1 MSSSGSTPETPE
13 TAYHDFQAGVTAT
26 LRSWSALKTA
36 VEQEWGGSESAA
48 KAEDLRHSIF
58 TFFDGSSPNPKMK
71 LEELEDNLLGFMED
85 EFGVVLEDRSE
96 IEIADLIWCM
106 YENCAKGDT
115 ALAREVIAKAIAAEE
130 ALKQGNYQSVIK
142 SGDDMEDSE
151 DEGDA
156 PMKISQDQM
165 MSSANVEDRSAA
177 SYASENLFGGPVAKR
192 PEKDVPP
199 PRQLGEAELEA
210 PKAEVDDDGFAMVVT
225 RKNKGRG

>member
-1 MSSSGSTPETPE
+1 MMSSSGSTPETP
-13 TAYHDFQAGVTAT
+13 YHDFQAGVTAT

-36 VEQEWGGSESAA
+36 VEQEWGGSDSAA
-48 KAEDLRHSIF
+48 KAEDLRHNIF

-96 IEIADLIWCM
+96 IEVADLIWCM
-106 YENCAKGDT
+106 YEKCAKGDST
-115 ALAREVIAKAIAAEE
+115 LAREVIAKAIQAEE

-165 MSSANVEDRSAA
+165 MLANADRSAA
-177 SYASENLFGGPVAKR
+177 SYASESLFGEPVTKR

-199 PRQLGEAELEA
+199 PRQLGEAEPEA
-210 PKAEVDDDGFAMVVT
+210 PKAEVDDDGFTMVAT
-225 RKNKGRG
+225 RKKKGR